1 MIKNI
6 DYKHEEFYETYS
18 EFREYISPR
27 IGKKELRQFRQNYW
41 KNCEFF
47 RDMTVLEVGCGTGL
61 FLKYLEEEGVQEFFG
76 VDNDPK
82 VKEVLSGN
90 IFDRV
95 EIFDIIDYLDYIPK
109 NRNFDRIILID
120 VLEHFNPSQGAVLL
134 RKLSERLNKF
144 GAIVVKVPNNG
155 SPWGA
160 GYQFGDL
167 THQSAY
173 NSFSLRQLGIKIG
186 MNCRVFSYRRG
197 NPRKQIIENFFH
209 AAVEL
214 FLTERPEFW
223 SANIIG
229 YFTTR
234 TSD

>member
-6 DYKHEEFYETYS
+6 DYNHDEFYETYS
-18 EFREYISPR
+18 EIREYVSPR

-47 RDMTVLEVGCGTGL
+47 INMTVLEVGCGTGL
-61 FLKYLEEEGVQEFFG
+61 FLKYLEEEGVKEFFG

-82 VKEVLSGN
+82 VKEVLFGN

-95 EIFDIIDYLDYIPK
+95 EICDIVDYLDNIPNNMK
-109 NRNFDRIILID
+109 FDRILLFD
-120 VLEHFNPSQGAVLL
+120 VLEHFNPSQGAALL
-134 RKLSERLNKF
+134 AQLSERLNKS
-144 GAIVVKVPNNG
+144 GGIVVKVPNNG

-167 THQSAY
+167 THKSAY
-173 NSFSLRQLGIKIG
+173 NSFSLRQLGVKIG
-186 MNCRVFSYRRG
+186 MNCKVFPYRRG
-197 NPRKQIIENFFH
+197 NPRKKIIENIFH
-209 AAVEL
+209 SVVEL

-229 YFTTR
+229 YFTIR
-234 TSD
+234 ASD